1 MNILLI
7 EDSSSIQKML
17 NQYLTELDYNV
28 IIGSTA
34 KEGLELLK
42 SNPVD
47 VILLD
52 IILPDLNGIDVC
64 KLIRQHSNTPI
75 LILTATKDTAVPCLS
90 AGADDYIQKP
100 FDPDE
105 LILRIKNVFRRNERP
120 FLDEDFKSI
129 KAIEKCYKFASLEYH
144 PEKKILLSDE
154 LDEIDLTAS
163 EHLVLNYFLSHSGQ
177 ILSREDIAKAINL
190 QNYSSTMSRSVDTLI
205 YRLKSK
211 LKAFQDPAISS
222 VRNKG
227 YQWIA
232 PTETAQTNLHENI
245 L

>member
-28 IIGSTA
+28 LIGSTA
-34 KEGLELLK
+34 KEGIELLQNEK
-42 SNPVD
+42 VD

-52 IILPDLNGIDVC
+52 IILPDMNGIDVC
-64 KLIRQHSNTPI
+64 KSIREHSNTPI
-75 LILTATKDTAVPCLS
+75 IILTATKDTAVPCLL

-105 LILRIKNVFRRNERP
+105 LLLRIKNVFRRSERP
-120 FLDEDFKSI
+120 FLDEDFKNI
-129 KAIEKCYKFASLEYH
+129 KSLEKCYKFATLEYH
-144 PEKKILLSDE
+144 PEKKLLLNDE
-154 LDEIDLTAS
+154 LDEVDLTAN
-163 EHLVLNYFLSHSGQ
+163 EHMALNYFLSHSGQ
-177 ILSREDIAKAINL
+177 VLSREDIARSINV
-190 QNYSSTMSRSVDTLI
+190 QNYSSTMSRSIDTLI

-211 LKAFQDPAISS
+211 LKAFEDPVISS

-232 PTETAQTNLHENI
+232 ATETAQTNLHEDI